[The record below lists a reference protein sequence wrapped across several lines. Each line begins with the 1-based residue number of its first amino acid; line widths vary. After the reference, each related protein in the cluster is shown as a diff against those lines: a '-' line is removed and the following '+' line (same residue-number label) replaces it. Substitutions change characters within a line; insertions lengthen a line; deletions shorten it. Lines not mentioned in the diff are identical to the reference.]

1 MAHAQHAANVVVSV
15 ERIENPA
22 LSATSPGGVTVLRV
36 APSYTFE
43 TRGDRSQSRLALGA
57 TLERSSNTALLAS
70 RNYPSLGYTW
80 TYSWP
85 TSSLELRGNLAES
98 STRNTEFEEFG
109 RVTVDSRERRL
120 DAGVRWN
127 QELTERTD
135 WVVDLARARVSF
147 DQASLTDYSE
157 VELSSRV
164 SWEATERMFYFI
176 EPAYVRL
183 TRSGSPDS
191 VTQAR
196 WQVGV
201 RGELAPE
208 WTLTAFAGQG
218 RIGGTPSSTGTLA
231 GLQLDFVGSRW
242 SAGGGWSRDFSVSVA
257 DAAFV
262 RTEILS
268 LRQAYRLTETATLS
282 ASLASSRSAGAGAS
296 RGLVSGL
303 ALENELG
310 ANWSSTLGV
319 EHRRSSPVGGVA
331 GRGWSVRAGLVYAY
345 PGR

>member
-1 MAHAQHAANVVVSV
+1 MAHAQHAASVVAGI
-15 ERIENPA
+15 ERIENPTL
-22 LSATSPGGVTVLRV
+22 LSSSPGGVTVLRV

-43 TRGDRSQSRLALGA
+43 TRADRSQSRLSLGA
-57 TLERSSNTALLAS
+57 VLERSGNTALLAS
-70 RNYPSLGYTW
+70 RNYPSLGYMW
-80 TYSWP
+80 TYNWP
-85 TSSLELRGNLAES
+85 NSSLELRGNLAES

-109 RVTVDSRERRL
+109 RVTVDSRERSL
-120 DAGVRWN
+120 SAGVRWS

-135 WVVDLARARVSF
+135 WVMDLARARVSY

-183 TRSGSPDS
+183 TRSGSTDS

-196 WQVGV
+196 WLAGAS
-201 RGELAPE
+201 GEPAPG
-208 WTLTAFAGQG
+208 WTLTAFAGQA

-231 GLQLDFVGSRW
+231 GLQLAFAGSRW
-242 SAGGGWSRDFSVSVA
+242 SAGVDWSRDFSVSVA
-257 DAAFV
+257 DAAYV
-262 RTEILS
+262 RTETMA
-268 LRQAYRLTETATLS
+268 LRHAYRLTETATLS
-282 ASLASSRSAGAGAS
+282 ASVARSRSEGVGAS

-303 ALENELG
+303 VLENELG
-310 ANWSSTLGV
+310 ANWSSILGV
-319 EHRRSSPVGGVA
+319 EHRRSTPVGGAA
-331 GRGWSVRAGLVYAY
+331 GRGWSVRAGVVYAY